1 MRIRLT
7 KDFEIPDR
15 YKLELYRRAPELG
28 PRILF
33 FSGGTAL
40 RKTSN
45 ALINYTH
52 NSIHLMTPFD
62 SGGSSAVLR
71 KAFGM
76 PAVGDIRNR
85 LMALADQ
92 SVKGSPEI
100 FQIFAY
106 RLPTQL
112 DQAVL
117 REELQTMADG
127 THSMVESIP
136 DPMRKIIRTH
146 FQQFLEV
153 MPDDFDLRGAS
164 IGNLVLAA
172 GYLSNRNRLA
182 PVIYIFSKL
191 AQVCGSVHP
200 TVNEDLHL
208 AVKLKNGTIIVG
220 QHNITG
226 KEVPPLA
233 SPVQDI
239 WLTNSLDSEISVRTE
254 VSSKIIKRIAEAD
267 LICYP
272 PGSFYSSII
281 ANLLPDGVGK
291 AVAAN
296 SCPKVFVPNT
306 GHDPEAEGV
315 TMTEQVRLIKEHL
328 HRSGAPHNSEILG
341 HVIVDSTYGDYFG
354 GINKKELKELDV
366 AVIDCPL
373 ITEQSKPYLDEHR
386 LSEVLLSLT

>member
-7 KDFEIPDR
+7 RDFEIPDR

-62 SGGSSAVLR
+62 SGGSSAILR

-106 RLPTQL
+106 RLPTQV

-172 GYLSNRNRLA
+172 GYLSNRNRLD

-208 AVKLKNGTIIVG
+208 AVKLKNGTVIVG

-226 KEVPPLA
+226 KEVPPLT
-233 SPVQDI
+233 SPVRDI
-239 WLTNSLDSEISVRTE
+239 WLTDSLESEMSVRTE
-254 VSSKIIKRIAEAD
+254 VSNKIIKRIAEAD

-272 PGSFYSSII
+272 LGSFYSSII
-281 ANLLPDGVGK
+281 ANLLPYGVGK

-306 GHDPEAEGV
+306 GYDPEADGITV
-315 TMTEQVRLIKEHL
+315 TEQVRLIKEHL

-354 GINKKELKELDV
+354 GINKRELKELGV
-366 AVIDCPL
+366 TVIDCPL
-373 ITEQSKPYLDEHR
+373 VTEQSKPYLDENR